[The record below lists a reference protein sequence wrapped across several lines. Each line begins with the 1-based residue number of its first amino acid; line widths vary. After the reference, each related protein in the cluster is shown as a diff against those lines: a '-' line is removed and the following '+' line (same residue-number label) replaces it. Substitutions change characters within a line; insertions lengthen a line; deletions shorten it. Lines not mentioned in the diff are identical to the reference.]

1 MMTPSPQPTDKLAKR
16 QSRTCC
22 VFIPLKFG
30 AITILVLT
38 LISIVLPFFL
48 PTPTIY
54 INNSFVIAADSVLGY
69 LNGFLAG
76 GMLFFIVSNNPLG
89 FRALTLVN
97 PVFLVAS
104 FAFAVYGSLVIAQEY
119 KQRQETVPRMSMWPF
134 IESET
139 VGYWAATSA
148 HFAVDAYWAYVLV
161 VYSRVFAEEYKVKIQ
176 GRGNRRK
183 REVV

>member
-76 GMLFFIVSNNPLG
+76 

-119 KQRQETVPRMSMWPF
+119 KQRQEPYRACLWPF

-176 GRGNRRK
+176 GRAISQKGSCVNGLWK
-183 REVV
+183 SAV